1 MADRSV
7 VDSQRSDRGAFGHN
21 EQEIHL
27 LALRAGKPY
36 LATERG
42 T

>member
-27 LALRAGKPY
+27 LALRASRTSS
-36 LATERG
+36 ATERG